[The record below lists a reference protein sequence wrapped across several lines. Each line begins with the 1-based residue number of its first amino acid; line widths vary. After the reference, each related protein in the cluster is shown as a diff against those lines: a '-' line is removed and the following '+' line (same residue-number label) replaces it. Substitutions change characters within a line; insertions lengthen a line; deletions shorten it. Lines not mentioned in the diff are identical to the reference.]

1 MDSKQKYIEDNDVVF
16 VADDDFLTNI
26 KMFTIP
32 QAMDIWGKLEVAV
45 PDLPIRLFFSQT
57 TGLVIHDK
65 RGRPTFLQIEF
76 LKEDSEFAVMI
87 DIIEVDADNYLDKIL
102 LNEYI
107 APPKRSRRTSHNR
120 KQRI

>member
-1 MDSKQKYIEDNDVVF
+1 MGSKQKYIEDNDVVF

-32 QAMDIWGKLEVAV
+32 QAMDIWGKLEAAV
-45 PDLPIRLFFSQT
+45 PELPIRIFFSQT
-57 TGLVIHDK
+57 VGLVIHD
-65 RGRPTFLQIEF
+65 RSGWATFLEIEF
-76 LKEDSEFAVMI
+76 LKEDSEFAVMV

-107 APPKRSRRTSHNR
+107 APSKRNRGPNNNR
-120 KQRI
+120 KH